1 MGGNMKKSK
10 ALNVLVMLT
19 TSGVVMFGGYGCRN
33 HIEYVEDTKTEYRK
47 TELEPL
53 YVVTTPNTTP
63 AESLVTF
70 KVDKHQRA
78 STDVIQIKSVSELY
92 TPYQG
97 WREIYEV
104 PTGLVLFPVA
114 IVSHV
119 FCAVTFAM
127 FPFRYAVFLTNF
139 SFSCMNP
146 ALNAEMPSRSVLELV
161 EVIETKSGTTS
172 ENETLPAAKQ
182 PILLKSNANIWQIAT
197 DDKGEAEFHFLGLTE
212 GSKMLSDND
221 REISV
226 FVGNAKE
233 PQVKLII
240 SRDLL
245 RRLEKGYEYLQEYR
259 KAPSGDKLASTIAK
273 LEEIKFIKLAYQLE
287 KSELEANKDN
297 TEFINSFKRN

>member
-1 MGGNMKKSK
+1 MRKSK
-10 ALNVLVMLT
+10 TLNVLVMLA
-19 TSGVVMFGGYGCRN
+19 TSGAVMFGGYGCRN
-33 HIEYVEDTKTEYRK
+33 HIDYVDDIKTEYRK

-53 YVVTTPNTTP
+53 YVLSTSSTTPS
-63 AESLVTF
+63 ESLVTF
-70 KVDKHQRA
+70 KVDKHQR
-78 STDVIQIKSVSELY
+78 SSSDVIQIKTVSELY

-104 PTGLVLFPVA
+104 PTGVVLFPVA

-127 FPFRYAVFLTNF
+127 FPFRYAVGLTNF

-146 ALNAEMPSRSVLELV
+146 ALNAEMLGRSVLEVV

-172 ENETLPAAKQ
+172 ENETLPAVNQ
-182 PILLKSNANIWQIAT
+182 PVVLKSGAKTWQITT
-197 DDKGEAEFHFLGLTE
+197 DDRGEVEFHFLGLTE
-212 GSKMLSDND
+212 GSKMVGDSD

-226 FVGNAKE
+226 FVGEAKE
-233 PQVKLII
+233 PQVKLIV

-245 RRLEKGYEYLQEYR
+245 RRLEKGYEYIQDYR
-259 KAPSGDKLASTIAK
+259 KSPTGSKLAAAIAK

-287 KSELEANKDN
+287 KTELEANRDN
-297 TEFINSFKRN
+297 AEFINSFKSN